1 MLTFL
6 KELIYCLSV
15 HIIMNQTRTLL
26 PDNGK
31 LAWSNRTVTTKI
43 GLTLKGVWK
52 KLLSEIGD
60 AIAVDWFC
68 MAKHPN
74 TDCILRVESV
84 VTAEDL
90 IWKWLIDKDNAFV
103 FSTDGAGCIM

>member
-1 MLTFL
+1 M
-6 KELIYCLSV
+6 ES
-15 HIIMNQTRTLL
+15 L
-26 PDNGK
+26 PDRIAQ
-31 LAWSNRTVTTKI
+31 L
-43 GLTLKGVWK
+43 LLKFASHWKMSEK

-68 MAKHPN
+68 MTKHPN

-84 VTAEDL
+84 VTAKDF

-103 FSTDGAGCIM
+103 LSTDGVICIM